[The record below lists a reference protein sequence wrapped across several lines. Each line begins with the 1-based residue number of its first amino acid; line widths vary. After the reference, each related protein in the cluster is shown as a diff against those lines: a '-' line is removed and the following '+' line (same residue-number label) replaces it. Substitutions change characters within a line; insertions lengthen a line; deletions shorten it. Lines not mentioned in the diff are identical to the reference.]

1 MARLNLPLSKAEL
14 RATGDLPQLSYDEQV
29 VFSPYLP
36 QNKYA
41 FRKGGRWSGILR
53 LGTQHDPAAITAI
66 DAWLDQLA
74 TQENSTYWPLALP
87 TVDTTLPGSLAIS
100 ALYALQGERLGVRFA
115 TMTTAQMRAKIP
127 LGAFVRLGQFL
138 YKVIS
143 RSSGTAYMA
152 VVPGYKP
159 QNASVLQSIDSAEI
173 VLSEIVRHEQAGLV
187 EWQARYEDAIWTAVA
202 HALYLGATP
211 ELWLWNGP
219 ETLAVT
225 LAVPGQASESQTLT
239 GGGLLLRAQPPVRA
253 QQGIAQPAAAQL
265 ALTGAVATAYA
276 QDLGS
281 VACRLWWL
289 TYERDA
295 TRPDTMDYYAG
306 VVTQAQ
312 RQPGHELH
320 LEIGSIVDF
329 VGQIDP
335 VIWSHAHQR
344 HRFTGVVDDGWALVP
359 QLLSGHLAPIQQGG
373 QQ

>member
-1 MARLNLPLSKAEL
+1 
-14 RATGDLPQLSYDEQV
+14 
-29 VFSPYLP
+29 
-36 QNKYA
+36 
-41 FRKGGRWSGILR
+41 
-53 LGTQHDPAAITAI
+53 
-66 DAWLDQLA
+66 
-74 TQENSTYWPLALP
+74 
-87 TVDTTLPGSLAIS
+87 
-100 ALYALQGERLGVRFA
+100 
-115 TMTTAQMRAKIP
+115 MTTAQMRAKIP

-289 TYERDA
+289 TYERDGDPPGYDGLLRRRGNA
-295 TRPDTMDYYAG
+295 SPAAAG
-306 VVTQAQ
+306 PRAA
-312 RQPGHELH
+312 PGDRLRS
-320 LEIGSIVDF
+320 SISW
-329 VGQIDP
+329 GRSIR